1 MLRRLV
7 AALQVTT
14 IFILISWA
22 AVNARSY
29 RGAESER
36 LGETFFLLSTSSS
49 TRLSSVLR
57 QTDSRADY
65 GSVLEEKDVRGYDA
79 DMVFIHFGVVFL
91 LPFPNLSPAEA
102 AFCLFLLRQSVLL
115 PLPRLRATIA
125 F

>member
-1 MLRRLV
+1 M
-7 AALQVTT
+7 
-14 IFILISWA
+14 
-22 AVNARSY
+22 
-29 RGAESER
+29 
-36 LGETFFLLSTSSS
+36 GETFFLSFVNVIMDPSFVGLATD
-49 TRLSSVLR
+49 R

-65 GSVLEEKDVRGYDA
+65 GSVLEEEYVRGYDA
-79 DMVFIHFGVVFL
+79 DMVFIHFGVAFL